1 MPLAH
6 QLVSAA
12 ELFRALGS
20 PARLAILQEL
30 GRGPLSVSALSEKT
44 GMSQPLVSQHLRVL
58 RSAGAV
64 SVEHSGRERINQ
76 LADEH
81 VHHIVQDTLA
91 HVGHAPSPTDSI
103 DHPEEHDMTDQ
114 TTHEAAE
121 HTFEEH
127 THGEH
132 CGHDAIE
139 HGDHVDFLHDGH
151 RHAAHDDHYDEH

>member
-20 PARLAILQEL
+20 PVRLAILQEL

-91 HVGHAPSPTDSI
+91 HVGHSPSTDSI

-139 HGDHVDFLHDGH
+139 HGDRVDFLHDGH